1 MYEFKK
7 HVLLP
12 RPTLR
17 RDREQIQTKIFV
29 LFDFYDFFKGAY
41 FFIVQGSPNFSMI

>member
-12 RPTLR
+12 RATLHS
-17 RDREQIQTKIFV
+17 DSEHICQSQILYI
-29 LFDFYDFFKGAY
+29 GE
-41 FFIVQGSPNFSMI
+41 